1 MQNFAFLERT
11 SAVNVLTRCQIF
23 LPKSTDAINDSINIF
38 RDNLEQNKIFKKF
51 IRGRINTFA
60 ASYEYTRSN
69 PLNLLY
75 IQKTKNLGICRRF
88 RGLGVSAFDFT
99 LNFRSNLASLPLQ
112 KTCRLR
118 RHAFNKLKI
127 SVFFDAKFCIFEKSH
142 GSERVN
148 KVSNFFSKI
157 LSCYK

>member
-1 MQNFAFLERT
+1 MQNFAFLEKP

-23 LPKSTDAINDSINIF
+23 LEKSSDAINDSINIF

-75 IQKTKNLGICRRF
+75 IQKTKN
-88 RGLGVSAFDFT
+88 
-99 LNFRSNLASLPLQ
+99 
-112 KTCRLR
+112 
-118 RHAFNKLKI
+118 
-127 SVFFDAKFCIFEKSH
+127 
-142 GSERVN
+142 
-148 KVSNFFSKI
+148 
-157 LSCYK
+157 

>member
-1 MQNFAFLERT
+1 MQNFAFLERP

-23 LPKSTDAINDSINIF
+23 LAKSTDAISDSINIF

-75 IQKTKNLGICRRF
+75 IQKTKN
-88 RGLGVSAFDFT
+88 
-99 LNFRSNLASLPLQ
+99 
-112 KTCRLR
+112 
-118 RHAFNKLKI
+118 
-127 SVFFDAKFCIFEKSH
+127 
-142 GSERVN
+142 
-148 KVSNFFSKI
+148 
-157 LSCYK
+157 